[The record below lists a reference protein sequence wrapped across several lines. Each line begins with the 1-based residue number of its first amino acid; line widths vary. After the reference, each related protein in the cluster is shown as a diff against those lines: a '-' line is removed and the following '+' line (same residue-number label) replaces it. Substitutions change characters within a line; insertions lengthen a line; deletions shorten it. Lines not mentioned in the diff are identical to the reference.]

1 LETHVA
7 DVGDPDSFRFL
18 LLDSHEATGNAV
30 FHLFGFNFVVTA
42 FRAFGSQ
49 EANLNV
55 FEKISRECVHT
66 YSFPLVDV
74 GEKNK
79 GDGYVDSIERR

>member
-42 FRAFGSQ
+42 FRAFGRQ
-49 EANLNV
+49 EANLDV
-55 FEKISRECVHT
+55 FEKICRKCVHK
-66 YSFPLVDV
+66 YPFPLVDV
-74 GEKNK
+74 DEK
-79 GDGYVDSIERR
+79 S